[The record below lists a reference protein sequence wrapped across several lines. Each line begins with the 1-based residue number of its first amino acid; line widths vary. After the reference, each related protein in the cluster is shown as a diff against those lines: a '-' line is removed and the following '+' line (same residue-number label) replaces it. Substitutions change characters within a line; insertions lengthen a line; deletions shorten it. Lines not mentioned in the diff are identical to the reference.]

1 MYLSSVLTL
10 LFHTFFVVF
19 TDSTK
24 EADLTRTKAGGD
36 RIPHRISN
44 DLYKDPCKAGEYV
57 YSRVCPSVS
66 QSLFLICISET

>member
-24 EADLTRTKAGGD
+24 EADLTGTKSGGD
-36 RIPHRISN
+36 QIPHRVSN
-44 DLYKDPCKAGEYV
+44 DLYKDPCKAGEYGFSHV
-57 YSRVCPSVS
+57 RPSVC
-66 QSLFLICISET
+66 QCMRCR